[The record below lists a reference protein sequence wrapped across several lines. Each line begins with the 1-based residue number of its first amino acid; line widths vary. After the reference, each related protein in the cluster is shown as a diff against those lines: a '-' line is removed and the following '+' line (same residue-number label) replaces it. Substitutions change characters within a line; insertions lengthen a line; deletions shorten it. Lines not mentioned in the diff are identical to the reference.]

1 MSEPLGSFNFTAQ
14 MLAASAT
21 AVGNGLVFDSSLGY
35 WVVATAAARTSANAR
50 TQAIATTAYGGSAVG
65 KVQYQSAG
73 ILPASISL
81 LAAGSASWVRMS
93 STGFIERFTPVAA
106 GTSDVIGKC
115 YADGRVALEL
125 GIWTEDLATS
135 SGGGGG
141 SGAHVAGGPGD
152 IQVQAAV
159 GGDLA
164 VPSFWTFGPNP
175 ATGNLAS
182 TYQANSTNG
191 GGITFRGTGGDV
203 SGVPNIGTFRY
214 SDLTA
219 DNGGFNSITIAAYYR
234 SSGAANVQQG
244 VFGISGGSVF
254 LGDASNPLTP
264 LLFYSPPGV
273 GVTFVMGSTGDFYM
287 TGSHYGAL
295 GGAGKFLAIDNTGK
309 VTVAT
314 PAGASS
320 TGASGTVQ
328 LSDGAGGF
336 SAATN
341 VLGGTSFL
349 SIGTTP
355 SSTGNLRFSNVT
367 TAHARVAAN
376 NADFSI
382 WETDSSNNLYFGV
395 DAAFGGSL
403 YANTVRVAAATS
415 IITGIGGA
423 RQIEMN
429 GSNVMMGKP
438 VIGGNLASSPWS
450 GCNGTVSQAMLD
462 TNQTLAATSYANTCI
477 LTSGAITANRT
488 LTFPSATDAQGYMK
502 WLNNTCTGAFGII
515 ASTGAGTTI
524 TVANGKSAF
533 IWVDS
538 RGVTRMT
545 ADV

>member
-1 MSEPLGSFNFTAQ
+1 MLSFTLSAQ
-14 MLAASAT
+14 VQGGVSISAGQVLLPDT
-21 AVGNGLVFDSSLGY
+21 IGFY
-35 WVVATAAARTSANAR
+35 QVATAAERTLLGRRAE
-50 TQAIATTAYGGSAVG
+50 AIALTSYSSNLPGGVEIQEAGTLDASLSGLGVG
-65 KVQYQSAG
+65 T
-73 ILPASISL
+73 
-81 LAAGSASWVRMS
+81 ASWVRC
-93 STGFIERFTPVAA
+93 STTGTIERFTPVAA

-115 YADGRVALEL
+115 ETDGRVHLEF
-125 GIWTEDLATS
+125 GVWTEDLATS

-203 SGVPNIGTFRY
+203 SGVPNIGTLRY
-214 SDLTA
+214 SDQLA

-264 LLFYSPPGV
+264 LLFYSPSGV

-295 GGAGKFLAIDNTGK
+295 GGADKFLAIDNTGK

-355 SSTGNLRFSNVT
+355 STTGNLRLTNVVT
-367 TAHARVAAN
+367 IRFRNAAN
-376 NADFSI
+376 TADLSVY
-382 WETDSSNNLYFGV
+382 ETDSSNNVYFGT
-395 DAAFGGSL
+395 DASFSGTHSVPTMRFDTTTSLIFGINGVRQVEL
-403 YANTVRVAAATS
+403 QAN
-415 IITGIGGA
+415 
-423 RQIEMN
+423 
-429 GSNVMMGKP
+429 NVILGKP
-438 VIGGNLASSPWS
+438 VIGNSLATSPWS
-450 GCNGTVSQAMLD
+450 GCNGTTSQAMLD
-462 TNQTLAATSYANTCI
+462 ANQTLAAASYANTGI
-477 LTSGAITANRT
+477 STSGAITANRT
-488 LTFPSATDAQGYMK
+488 LTFPSATDAQGYLK

-533 IWVDS
+533 LWFDS

>member
-1 MSEPLGSFNFTAQ
+1 MTAQ
-14 MLAASAT
+14 QHETVWTFYLSAGTAT
-21 AVGNGLVFDSSLGY
+21 AGQVVGFN
-35 WVVATAAARTSANAR
+35 ATRTGVLIATSANR
-50 TQAIATTAYGGSAVG
+50 TASGRPACGVAITSGDQTEPAIEVQVIGPLDPAIANVG
-65 KVQYQSAG
+65 
-73 ILPASISL
+73 
-81 LAAGSASWVRMS
+81 AGSANEAVRV
-93 STGFIERFTPVAA
+93 STTGTLERVASPS
-106 GTSDVIGKC
+106 GSDQVVGSC
-115 YADGRVALEL
+115 DADGAVYLNFFGGA
-125 GIWTEDLATS
+125 GS
-135 SGGGGG
+135 GGGGGG

-203 SGVPNIGTFRY
+203 SGVPNIGTLRY
-214 SDLTA
+214 SDQLA

-234 SSGAANVQQG
+234 SSGAANVQQAAI
-244 VFGISGGSVF
+244 GISGGHVF

-264 LLFYSPPGV
+264 IDLYGNANIT
-273 GVTFVMGSTGDFYM
+273 GVMGSAGFLFL
-287 TGSHYGAL
+287 TGSHYSSL
-295 GGAGKFLAIDNTGK
+295 GGATKFLAIDNTGK

-355 SSTGNLRFSNVT
+355 STTGNLRLTNVVT
-367 TAHARVAAN
+367 IRFRNAAN
-376 NADFSI
+376 TADLSVY
-382 WETDSSNNLYFGV
+382 ETDSSNNVYFGT
-395 DAAFGGSL
+395 DASFSGTHSVPTMRFDTTTSLIFGINGVRQVEL
-403 YANTVRVAAATS
+403 QAN
-415 IITGIGGA
+415 
-423 RQIEMN
+423 
-429 GSNVMMGKP
+429 NVILGKP
-438 VIGGNLASSPWS
+438 VIGNSLATSPWS
-450 GCNGTVSQAMLD
+450 GCNGTTSQAMLD
-462 TNQTLAATSYANTCI
+462 ANQTLAAASYANTGI
-477 LTSGAITANRT
+477 STSGAITANRT
-488 LTFPSATDAQGYMK
+488 LTFPSATDAQGYLK

-533 IWVDS
+533 LWFDS